1 MKIKEFVFNPFE
13 ENTYVLYDDTKECII
28 IDPGCY
34 DSEEEK
40 LLQSFIAD
48 NNLKPVALL
57 NTHCHIDHV
66 FGNHFIGAQ
75 YGLKPQIHSFEKQIL
90 KSAVVVGEMYGLN
103 VTDSPEPE
111 ITLEDNGVFRF
122 GNTELDLI
130 LAPGHSPG
138 SICFYHMESG
148 CLIGGDVLFQGSI
161 GRSDLPGGDFHTLL
175 TSIKERLFKLPDE
188 VVVYP
193 GHGPQ
198 TTIGYE
204 KKYNPFLTDAASYT
218 S

>member
-1 MKIKEFVFNPFE
+1 MKIKEFVFNPFA
-13 ENTYVLYDDTKECII
+13 ENTYVVYDDTRECVI

-34 DSEEEK
+34 DAGEEEQLK
-40 LLQSFIAD
+40 SFIAD

-66 FGNHFIGAQ
+66 FGNHFVAEE
-75 YGLKPQIHSFEKQIL
+75 YNLKPQIHLLESQIL
-90 KSAVVVGEMYGLN
+90 HSAVAVGELYGLA
-103 VTDSPEPE
+103 VTASPEGE
-111 ITLEDNGVFRF
+111 TTLKDLSTFRF
-122 GNTELDLI
+122 GNSELLQI
-130 LAPGHSPG
+130 FAPGHSPG
-138 SICFYHMESG
+138 SICFYHKETAQ
-148 CLIGGDVLFQGSI
+148 LIGGDVLFQGSI

-175 TSIKERLFKLPDE
+175 TSIKERLFTLPDD
-188 VVVYP
+188 VIVFP

-204 KKYNPFLTDAASYT
+204 KKFNPFLTDAASYT